1 MYCKNCG
8 KEIPNDSRFCQHC
21 GSSQS
26 NNDKTQ
32 LERDCGKSASD
43 NYMSNYGNIIN
54 VLSKSKKLI
63 GIYAIWVIIN
73 IILYCYG
80 EDRVGNFIDL
90 RSKDYFYPFT
100 NVYHPFVDTHI
111 FDARFY
117 DITELLFYIILLP
130 LVVYFGLQFVK
141 KRNKK

>member
-8 KEIPNDSRFCQHC
+8 KEIPNDSKFCQHC
-21 GSSQS
+21 GSGQS
-26 NNDKTQ
+26 NNDSIQ
-32 LERDCGKSASD
+32 SERDCDNSASD
-43 NYMSNYGNIIN
+43 NYKSNYGNIIN

-73 IILYCYG
+73 IILYCFG
-80 EDRVGNFIDL
+80 EKYVGSFVDL
-90 RSKDYFYPFT
+90 NSKNYFYPFT
-100 NVYHPFVDTHI
+100 NANHPFVSTHI

-130 LVVYFGLQFVK
+130 LVVFYGIQFIK
-141 KRNKK
+141 KWNKK